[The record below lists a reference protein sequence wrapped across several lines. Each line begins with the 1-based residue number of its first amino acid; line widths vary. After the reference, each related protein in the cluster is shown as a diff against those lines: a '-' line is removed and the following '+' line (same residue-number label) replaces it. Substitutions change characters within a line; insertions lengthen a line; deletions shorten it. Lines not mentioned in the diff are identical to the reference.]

1 MNFDFERAVCG
12 NHYYRKYWS
21 PKEHE
26 TLNCYHEPGN
36 PFDIFAIKTC
46 SHGSLQPVGHLP
58 REISR
63 LTKFILD
70 RGAEVEA
77 KLTSNQCR
85 CSPITQRGLEIPC
98 TVNIKMPAT
107 ILNRNLLRQ
116 FERMVSHLYAEPE
129 ESIMTGSFIFDD
141 IEQPGPEVNTSKKRR
156 RKVLPLTTQARSRN
170 IRSMLTCLR
179 KVQSTKKR
187 TIGQKGSEEKSI
199 IVLDD

>member
-1 MNFDFERAVCG
+1 
-12 NHYYRKYWS
+12 
-21 PKEHE
+21 
-26 TLNCYHEPGN
+26 
-36 PFDIFAIKTC
+36 
-46 SHGSLQPVGHLP
+46 
-58 REISR
+58 
-63 LTKFILD
+63 
-70 RGAEVEA
+70 
-77 KLTSNQCR
+77 
-85 CSPITQRGLEIPC
+85 
-98 TVNIKMPAT
+98 
-107 ILNRNLLRQ
+107 
-116 FERMVSHLYAEPE
+116 MVSHLYAEPE